1 FDRCRTESCTARME
15 RRCSSFAIRLSTSN
29 PKGIHMKSTILA
41 ASAVVAM
48 ALAGPAFAQGT
59 ATSGSQASSQG
70 TSGSSQNLAAA
81 QKIQQDLK
89 NAGFTDVKVVAESFV
104 VQAKTKDGN
113 PVVMTIGPQGM
124 SVFEAMSGSPGSNS
138 QSGTTG
144 QAGSQHGTKF

>member
-1 FDRCRTESCTARME
+1 
-15 RRCSSFAIRLSTSN
+15 
-29 PKGIHMKSTILA
+29 MKSTILA

-113 PVVMTIGPQGM
+113 PVVMTIGPHGM
-124 SVFEAMSGSPGSNS
+124 SVFEAMNANGAGSNT
-138 QSGTTG
+138 GTTG
-144 QAGSQHGTKF
+144 SNTGTSSSSSSQGMSGTNSSGQNPSK